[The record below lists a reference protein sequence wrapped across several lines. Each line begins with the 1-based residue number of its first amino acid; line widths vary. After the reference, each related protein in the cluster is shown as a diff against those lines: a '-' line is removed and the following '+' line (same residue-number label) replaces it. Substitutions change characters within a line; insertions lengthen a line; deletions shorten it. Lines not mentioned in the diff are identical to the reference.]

1 MYPNKKV
8 LSLIGTKVQVEMKG
22 ERNILEGTLVG
33 ADEYLNLHLSNT
45 MEVLEGERS
54 RLLGSIILRGNNII
68 LITPV
73 ER

>member
-8 LSLIGTKVQVEMKG
+8 LSLIGSKVQVETKG
-22 ERNILEGTLVG
+22 EKNTLEGTLVG

-45 MEVLEGERS
+45 MELVEGERS

>member
-8 LSLIGTKVQVEMKG
+8 LSLIGTEVQVEMKG

-45 MEVLEGERS
+45 MEVVEGERS

>member
-8 LSLIGTKVQVEMKG
+8 LSLIGSKVQVETKG
-22 ERNILEGTLVG
+22 EKNTPEGTLVG

-45 MEVLEGERS
+45 MELVEGERS